1 MCEAHSNVP
10 HVYPALLKNF
20 SSPSI
25 YDDVIRLLARNEFAI
40 DAAALDRDWTE
51 VYKENASVEAAWL
64 KVYSDPTPTN
74 ELYMLGEGLTELAD
88 IFSQYRH
95 RHFVS
100 VERILGFKPGTGG
113 SAGVGWLK
121 KAVDHRFFPE
131 LWTIRTEL

>member
-1 MCEAHSNVP
+1 MP

-25 YDDVIRLLARNEFAI
+25 YDDVIRLLDRKGYDI
-40 DAAALDRDWTE
+40 DEAALDRDWTE
-51 VYKENASVEAAWL
+51 VYRVNATVEAAWL
-64 KVYSDPTPTN
+64 KVYADRTPTN
-74 ELYMLGEGLTELAD
+74 ELYMLAEGLTELAD

-121 KAVDHRFFPE
+121 TAVDHRFFPE
-131 LWTIRTEL
+131 LWTIRTQL